1 MKKMIL
7 LALAVV
13 ASASFCTIDAK
24 KKKKVVEEA
33 VVAVPVELKSSS
45 DSVSYAAGM

>member
-1 MKKMIL
+1 MKKVIA

-13 ASASFCTIDAK
+13 ASASFCTVDAK

-33 VVAVPVELKSSS
+33 PVVLPVELKSS
-45 DSVSYAAGM
+45 